1 MEWLPIFVVAILIA
15 ILGLYSIVKKAV
27 RDALK
32 EHLSSKDKE
41 DKSVFEEGSKSF
53 TLRQENS
60 PLS

>member
-41 DKSVFEEGSKSF
+41 DKSVFERPFQVLCK
-53 TLRQENS
+53 LKR
-60 PLS
+60 LI